1 MDKIKRIDW
10 IDVAKGV
17 GIFLMVMGHT
27 SMPDAV
33 NRWIYSFH
41 MPLFFLL
48 SGLVFNPGKYPNG
61 GVSFTESQDV
71 AHPVC
76 IFCHCLKFDCSSI
89 SNRMAS
95 KVYLG

>member
-1 MDKIKRIDW
+1 MDNTKRIDW

-48 SGLVFNPGKYPNG
+48 SGLVFNPDKYHNG
-61 GVSFTESQDV
+61 GG
-71 AHPVC
+71 
-76 IFCHCLKFDCSSI
+76 IFYRKSKRCLSRMCSLPFLQI
-89 SNRMAS
+89 
-95 KVYLG
+95 